1 MRITVQ
7 NFYDDMK
14 AKGLENSPINIYNTN
29 SCNSVT
35 IDSIEVE
42 QKAWGKLIILY
53 PKD

>member
-1 MRITVQ
+1 MKITVQ

-29 SCNSVT
+29 SCNSVA